1 MPGTDIELRLVLSNV
16 PDGTVAAQI
25 AHALVD
31 ERLAACVNVFAACR
45 SVYRWQGAIET
56 ADEITLL
63 VKTTRARHDE
73 CVRRLAEL
81 HPYDVPEIVT
91 LVPEQV
97 WPAYAQW
104 AAGETAAD
112 AGS

>member
-1 MPGTDIELRLVLSNV
+1 MRSGESDLRLVVSNA
-16 PDGTVAAQI
+16 PDEGVASTI
-25 AHALVD
+25 ARTLVD
-31 ERLAACVNVFAACR
+31 ERLAACVNLLGRCR

-63 VKTTRARHDE
+63 VKTTRARHDD
-73 CVRRLAEL
+73 CVQRLAAL

-91 LVPEQV
+91 LAPEAV

-104 AAGETAAD
+104 AVDETRPKT
-112 AGS
+112 